1 MALTNYRGYR
11 WLINLLE
18 DCPDQKFG
26 MTVEQI
32 DIEYNRQYRKIYNLD
47 IDTSARV
54 REGITKEKK
63 IFTKE
68 NTERATF
75 TYKNLINWRNAIWK
89 EFGLIIWHPVVKGK
103 VNGVEKEIA
112 KKSYILVNRE
122 LLDEG
127 KTLRETLDHLVEDE
141 QRGYVSESPFK
152 STTRGRTAKA
162 KTTTGDTM
170 GFVSVGDNS
179 VDYYEPQFGYQE
191 EPEMVDTIRFLITIG
206 EALVIR
212 KNSKNMVLEAQAL
225 KCINDR
231 WYVLGNVYDYG
242 DRETLKPVIYDVL
255 DLQISEDED
264 VVGPLYEVMDDYDI
278 YKLIPDDWSEH
289 FDPDKVVSIYFKV
302 AGRLFED
309 TPFCQTQEKININVG
324 LLHNVYRVFVKTDKD
339 FYLQYMAYGD
349 NVRVY
354 YHFDKIERTPIDI
367 SDDQIVYLKS
377 LRQRYL

>member
-1 MALTNYRGYR
+1 MALTNYTIYR

-18 DCPDQKFG
+18 KETDEQHG
-26 MTVEQI
+26 MTLKDITQQYLWDRDKIFGYDPRTGRVRTGLPDKKVELV
-32 DIEYNRQYRKIYNLD
+32 DAEGKKHIEYQDPKI
-47 IDTSARV
+47 TS
-54 REGITKEKK
+54 K
-63 IFTKE
+63 
-68 NTERATF
+68 TF
-75 TYKNLINWRNAIWK
+75 LNWRHAIYK
-89 EFGLIIWHPVVKGK
+89 QFGLLIQQPIFKNVVQ
-103 VNGVEKEIA
+103 NRYYLA
-112 KKSYILVNRE
+112 NRE
-122 LLDEG
+122 LLDEN
-127 KTLRETLDHLVEDE
+127 KTLRATIDYLVDEET
-141 QRGYVSESPFK
+141 RGYEAKTLLTVSP
-152 STTRGRTAKA
+152 RGRKAKA
-162 KTTTGDTM
+162 KSVSTTGDTM

-179 VDYYEPQFGYQE
+179 IDYCEPQFGYQE
-191 EPEMVDTIRFLITIG
+191 EPEMVDTIRFLMTIG
-206 EALVIR
+206 EALVIK

-231 WYVLGNVYDYG
+231 WYVMGNVYEYG

-255 DLQISEDED
+255 DLQISEGED
-264 VVGPLYEVMDDYDI
+264 VVGPLYEVIEDYDI

-309 TPFCQTQEKININVG
+309 TPFCQAQEKVNINVG

-354 YHFDKIERTPIDI
+354 NYFDKIERTPIDI
-367 SDDQIVYLKS
+367 TDDQIVYLKS